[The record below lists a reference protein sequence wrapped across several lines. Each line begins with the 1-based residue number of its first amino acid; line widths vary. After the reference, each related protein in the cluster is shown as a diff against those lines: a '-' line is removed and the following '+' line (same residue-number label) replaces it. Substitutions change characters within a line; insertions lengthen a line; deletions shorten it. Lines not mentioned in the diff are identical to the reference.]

1 MLDLLTAALGFRHHG
16 PERRYTTF
24 NRGLIMKTTLLA
36 ILFLSAAQAQTGG
49 TKPWDPKAA
58 AAYLDG
64 RMAWWAAWPSAARDH
79 ETFCVSCHT
88 SLPYALA
95 RPALRGALAEQAPS
109 TDERKFLD
117 NIAKRVSLW
126 DEVLPFYS
134 DAKNG
139 PPKSAES
146 RGTEAVLDALVLSR
160 YGSPAA
166 KDALRNMWALQLK
179 TGEKRGSFIWLNFH
193 NEPWE
198 ADDSA
203 FWGAAL
209 AGLAVGLAPEAY
221 RDGGEIGE
229 NLAMLADYLQRE
241 QQSQSTLNRAV
252 ALWASGKLPQLL
264 KPEQREAIVAEI
276 LARQR
281 EDGGWSAS
289 SLVAK
294 EWKRKDGTPMDARSD
309 GYGTGLMVTALE
321 QSGAASARA
330 AIAKGLAWL
339 ERNQDPS
346 GAWLSTSLNKQRDPA
361 TDAGRLMTDAAT
373 AYAVLALGGR

>member
-1 MLDLLTAALGFRHHG
+1 MR
-16 PERRYTTF
+16 
-24 NRGLIMKTTLLA
+24 TTLLA

-49 TKPWDPKAA
+49 PKSWDPKAA

-64 RMAWWAAWPSAARDH
+64 RMSWWAAWPSAARDH
-79 ETFCVSCHT
+79 DTFCVSCHT

-95 RPALRGALAEQAPS
+95 RPALRNALGEQDSSA
-109 TDERKFLD
+109 DERKFLD

-134 DAKNG
+134 DEKNG

-146 RGTEAVLDALVLSR
+146 RSTEAVLDALVLSR
-160 YGSPAA
+160 YQSPAA

-179 TGEKRGSFIWLNFH
+179 TGEKRGSFTWLNFH

-209 AGLAVGLAPEAY
+209 AGLAAGWAPEAY
-221 RDGGEIGE
+221 RNSAGIQA
-229 NLAMLADYLQRE
+229 NLAMLGEYLQRE
-241 QQSQSTLNRAV
+241 RQNQSTLNRAV

-276 LARQR
+276 LGSEC

-289 SLVAK
+289 SLVLK
-294 EWKRKDGTPMDARSD
+294 GWKRKDGTPMDAGSD

-321 QSGAASARA
+321 QSGTASARA
-330 AIAKGLAWL
+330 AIARGRAWL
-339 ERNQDPS
+339 ERHQDPS
-346 GAWLSTSLNKQRDPA
+346 GAWLSTSLNKRRDPA

-373 AYAVLALGGR
+373 AYAVLALGSQ

>member
-1 MLDLLTAALGFRHHG
+1 
-16 PERRYTTF
+16 
-24 NRGLIMKTTLLA
+24 MKTVLLA
-36 ILFLSAAQAQTGG
+36 ISFLCASQAQAGDA
-49 TKPWDPKAA
+49 KSWDRKAA

-64 RMAWWAAWPSAARDH
+64 RMSWWASWPSAARDH

-95 RPALRGALAEQAPS
+95 RPAMRSALAEHGPS
-109 TDERKFLD
+109 ADESTFIA
-117 NIAKRVSLW
+117 NISKRVSLW
-126 DEVLPFYS
+126 QEVEPFYS

-139 PPKSAES
+139 APKSAES
-146 RGTEAVLDALVLSR
+146 RGTEAVLNALVLAR
-160 YGSPAA
+160 YQAPAA
-166 KDALRNMWALQLK
+166 LDALRNMWALQLK